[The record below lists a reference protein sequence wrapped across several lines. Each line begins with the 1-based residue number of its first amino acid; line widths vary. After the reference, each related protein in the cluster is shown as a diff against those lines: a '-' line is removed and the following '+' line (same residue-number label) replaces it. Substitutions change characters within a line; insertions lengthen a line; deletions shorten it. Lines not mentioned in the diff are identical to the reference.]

1 MIVSLQ
7 LDRVEIEE
15 EGRQDAARLARAI
28 HKQLGPLSGPV
39 PAREIALALDIVD
52 IREEELDGFEA
63 ALITQPERNTGAIV
77 VNLKS
82 DRRRRR
88 FSLGHEL
95 GHFLQADHVLNQPD
109 GFLCSKRDMVEQD
122 LNAARYEVEANR
134 FAIEL
139 LAPPEMVRPA
149 LRGFPDLDKAQRLAE
164 RLDLSFVAAARR
176 YAELHD
182 ESLAVIICRDSV
194 VSYMARGPGFP
205 FLLAGRGSRV
215 PLPAST
221 TDRLTSMELV
231 DPRDWL
237 AKPAGTELSLQ
248 TLHQRDGHSISL
260 LHAVRETDE

>member
-1 MIVSLQ
+1 MSLQ
-7 LDRVEIEE
+7 LDRMEIEE
-15 EGRQDAARLARAI
+15 EGRDDAVRLARAI

-39 PAREIALALDIVD
+39 PVHDIALALDIVE

-95 GHFLQADHVLNQPD
+95 GHFLQPDHVPKQTD
-109 GFLCSKRDMVEQD
+109 VFLCSKRDMVEQD

-149 LRGFPDLDKAQRLAE
+149 LRGFPDLEKVQQLAE
-164 RLDLSFVAAARR
+164 RLDLSLVAAARR

-182 ESLAVIICRDSV
+182 ESLAVLVCRDSV
-194 VSYMARGPGFP
+194 VSYVAKGHGFP
-205 FLLAGRGSRV
+205 FLFAGRGSRV

-221 TDRLTSMELV
+221 ADRLTSMDLV

-237 AKPAGTELSLQ
+237 AKPTGTELSLQ

>member
-1 MIVSLQ
+1 M
-7 LDRVEIEE
+7 EIEE
-15 EGRQDAARLARAI
+15 EGRNDPVRLARAI
-28 HKQLGPLSGPV
+28 HNRLGPLSGPV
-39 PAREIALALDIVD
+39 PVREIALALDIVE
-52 IREEELDGFEA
+52 ICEEELDEFEA
-63 ALITQPERNTGAIV
+63 ALITQPERDIGSIV

-95 GHFLQADHVLNQPD
+95 GHFLQAEHVLNQPTI
-109 GFLCSKRDMVEQD
+109 LCSKRDMVEQD

-149 LRGFPDLDKAQRLAE
+149 LRGVPDLEKVQQLAE

-182 ESLAVIICRDSV
+182 ESLAVLVCRDSV
-194 VSYMARGPGFP
+194 VSYMAKGPGFP

-221 TDRLTSMELV
+221 ADRLTSMELV

-237 AKPAGTELSLQ
+237 SKPLGIELSIQ

-260 LHAVRETDE
+260 LHSVRETDE